1 MIKSFRKFLNEDIA
15 DKVKDD
21 LAQVIDV
28 EKEKKDVENIQIK
41 IEDAKKQ
48 IEAKKTE
55 MQTEVDRMEKMETDD
70 YNEENQKL
78 LKDKIEKFKTDITSL
93 EQSINLFDIELKK
106 LKA

>member
-1 MIKSFRKFLNEDIA
+1 MIKNFKEFLNEDIA

-21 LAQVIDV
+21 LAQVIDID
-28 EKEKKDVENIQIK
+28 KQKKDVENIQLK

-48 IEAKKTE
+48 IEAKKLE
-55 MQTEVDRMEKMETDD
+55 MQTELDRMEKIETED

-78 LKDKIEKFKTDITSL
+78 LKEKIEKFKTDIASL
-93 EQSINLFDIELKK
+93 EQSISLFDIELKK